1 MTHLSFPGLSSLTAL
16 LLAAPMLGPSTPRGA
31 TPLVHQEKPA
41 NSAEDFVSLHRR
53 LNLTG
58 ESVAL
63 AGFDPVAYFE
73 AGGGRPQRGLIRLS
87 VEHAGVTY
95 RFANEK
101 HRELFQKDPSRYLPA
116 YGGWCAWAVGE
127 LGKRVDVDPESFEL
141 RDGRL
146 FLFYRDPELDTRDL
160 WRVNAADLTAKAE
173 ANYPALAR

>member
-1 MTHLSFPGLSSLTAL
+1 MF
-16 LLAAPMLGPSTPRGA
+16 GPSTLPGA
-31 TPLVHQEKPA
+31 TPLLHQTKPG
-41 NSAEDFVSLHRR
+41 NSADDFVSLHRR

-58 ESVAL
+58 ENIGM
-63 AGFDPVAYFE
+63 AGFDPVTYFP

-101 HRELFQKDPSRYLPA
+101 DRDLFQKDPSRYLPA

-146 FLFYRDPELDTRDL
+146 FLFYRDPELDTRAL
-160 WRVNAADLTAKAE
+160 WSANAAHLITKAE
-173 ANYPALAR
+173 ANYSALTR